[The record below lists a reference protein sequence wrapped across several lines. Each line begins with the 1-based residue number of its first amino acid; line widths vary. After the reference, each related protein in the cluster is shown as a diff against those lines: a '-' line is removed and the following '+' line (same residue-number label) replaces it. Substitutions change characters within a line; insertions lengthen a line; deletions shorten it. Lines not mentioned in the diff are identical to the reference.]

1 VSNFDAPSMQIV
13 IPFRGSL
20 VHLEECVATTRAA
33 LPPNGSILVFDDRSI
48 ASGRPL
54 FLSHREYV
62 FTGGIG
68 LAKVIE
74 FSKKHIN
81 SDFVAL
87 MAGDDIPALNRFHL
101 QLELLATHKFD
112 LCLGLQAKFK
122 YNKFRVP
129 ALSGSFLG
137 NEFHNSLLLLGPY
150 GADGTIMMTSSFY
163 HDKYILEPNDS
174 FSDWALALKHYP
186 GSKIAYLNSV
196 LVYYRQHSG
205 QVTRKARNLWIE
217 SSVKSNWLSLLG
229 QLTDI
234 DSVSIGAF
242 NAVAAPWYRSKIS
255 NQEIKETVHIL
266 NQIINSYEQDS
277 LNHRSAVSIEKII
290 IRRLIFRINPINI
303 SFMLVQLRKLNISN
317 VYFKTTLEIIVLMK
331 EFVVSIGN
339 TPRVITPP
347 AYV

>member
-1 VSNFDAPSMQIV
+1 MSNILDPSLLVV

-20 VHLEECVATTRAA
+20 VHLEECVNSTKAS
-33 LPPNGSILVFDDRSI
+33 LPLNGSLLVFDDRPGSPD
-48 ASGRPL
+48 RPF
-54 FLSHREYV
+54 FLSQNEYF

-68 LAKVIE
+68 LPQVIE
-74 FSKKHIN
+74 VSKKHIT

-101 QLELLATHKFD
+101 QLESLATSEFD

-122 YNKFRVP
+122 HGKFRVP

-137 NEFHNSLLLLGPY
+137 SEFDNSLLLLGPY

-163 HDKYILEPNDS
+163 RDKYILDPTDS

-217 SSVKSNWLSLLG
+217 SSVKPNWLNLLG
-229 QLTDI
+229 KLTDI

-242 NAVAAPWYRSKIS
+242 NVVAAPWYRSKIS
-255 NQEIKETVHIL
+255 NQEIKEAVDIL
-266 NQIINSYEQDS
+266 NQIINSYEQNNLS
-277 LNHRSAVSIEKII
+277 HSSVVSIEKII
-290 IRRLIFRINPINI
+290 MRRLIFRINLANSYFILN
-303 SFMLVQLRKLNISN
+303 QLRKLNISKI
-317 VYFKTTLEIIVLMK
+317 YLKAFLEVILLVK
-331 EFVVSIGN
+331 DFVISIGN

-347 AYV
+347 A